1 MVESTQSQDSNLG
14 TRLQQDLKNDLI
26 AGLLVVIPLATTIWL
41 SSIVSKFVLTL
52 VTSVP
57 KQLNPFITLN
67 PLLQDLINLTLGL
80 TVPLLAILLI
90 GLMARNFV
98 GRWLLEFGEGT
109 LSKIPVAGAVYKTL
123 KQLLETFLSNKSN
136 RFRRVVLVEYPR
148 EGLFSV
154 GFVTGDV
161 GSTLQAE
168 DGIRDVE
175 RSRGLG
181 DVYKRQKLGT
191 VILVE
196 STQSQDSNLGTRLQ
210 QDLKND
216 LIAGLLVVIPLAT
229 TIWLSSIV
237 SKFVLTLVTS
247 VPKQLNPFITL
258 NPLLQDLINLTLGLT
273 VPLLAILLIGLMAR
287 NFVGRWLLEFGEGTL
302 SKIPVAGAVY
312 KTLKQLLETFLS
324 NKSNRFRRVVLV
336 EYPREGLFSVGFV
349 TGDVGP
355 SLQSE
360 LDEKLLSVFI
370 PTAPNPT
377 TGWYTLVP
385 ESSVKDLA
393 ISVEDAFRTIISVG
407 IVNPDEKDSSSN
419 PTFSKLFSQLR
430 ASTNTS
436 ST

>member
-1 MVESTQSQDSNLG
+1 LEKKLIKNISLLSKNSKIISNISKVSLIRNVILIESNQNQDSNLG
-14 TRLQQDLKNDLI
+14 SRLQQDLKNDLI

-41 SSIVSKFVLTL
+41 SSLVSKFVLTL

-148 EGLFSV
+148 EGL
-154 GFVTGDV
+154 
-161 GSTLQAE
+161 
-168 DGIRDVE
+168 
-175 RSRGLG
+175 
-181 DVYKRQKLGT
+181 Y
-191 VILVE
+191 
-196 STQSQDSNLGTRLQ
+196 
-210 QDLKND
+210 
-216 LIAGLLVVIPLAT
+216 
-229 TIWLSSIV
+229 
-237 SKFVLTLVTS
+237 
-247 VPKQLNPFITL
+247 
-258 NPLLQDLINLTLGLT
+258 
-273 VPLLAILLIGLMAR
+273 
-287 NFVGRWLLEFGEGTL
+287 
-302 SKIPVAGAVY
+302 
-312 KTLKQLLETFLS
+312 
-324 NKSNRFRRVVLV
+324 
-336 EYPREGLFSVGFV
+336 SVGFV

-355 SLQSE
+355 SLQPE

-385 ESSVKDLA
+385 ESSVKDLN
-393 ISVEDAFRTIISVG
+393 ISVEDAFRTIISAG
-407 IVNPDEKDSSSN
+407 IVNPDEKNNNTN

-436 ST
+436 TSS